1 MTDVEGGVAAAFLH
15 VVSRVVVARVFNIDN
30 VGELFFLFLV
40 VVRGEFRKR
49 RRRAFLPPCLF
60 TNCRLHGQTNHGH
73 LTK

>member
-40 VVRGEFRKR
+40 VVRG
-49 RRRAFLPPCLF
+49 
-60 TNCRLHGQTNHGH
+60 GI
-73 LTK
+73 